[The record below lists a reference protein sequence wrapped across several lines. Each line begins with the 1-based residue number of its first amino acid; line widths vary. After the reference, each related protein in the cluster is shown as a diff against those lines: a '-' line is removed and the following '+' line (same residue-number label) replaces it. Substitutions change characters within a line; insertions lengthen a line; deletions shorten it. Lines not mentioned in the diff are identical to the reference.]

1 MPAAQ
6 SPCFGHLLHDGV
18 SNSLNDPLISPVLT
32 KSKQISA
39 HFHQSHSRAQRLQ
52 EDHRAVKCTKKLPR
66 GTCST
71 RWGNTYELVA
81 EIKKVVV
88 IDRANLVTTPDEDKL
103 LKLLVEAF
111 EQRKSMTDGLSGE

>member
-6 SPCFGHLLHDGV
+6 GPCFGHLLHDGF

-32 KSKQISA
+32 KSK
-39 HFHQSHSRAQRLQ
+39 
-52 EDHRAVKCTKKLPR
+52 
-66 GTCST
+66 
-71 RWGNTYELVA
+71 LVA

-111 EQRKSMTDGLSGE
+111 EQLKSMTDGLSGE

>member
-6 SPCFGHLLHDGV
+6 SPCFGHLLHDGF
-18 SNSLNDPLISPVLT
+18 SNSLNDPLISSVLA

-39 HFHQSHSRAQRLQ
+39 YFYQSPSRAQRLQ
-52 EDHRAVKCTKKLPR
+52 EEHRAAKCTEKLPR

-81 EIKKVVV
+81 EIKEVVV
-88 IDRANLVTTPDEDKL
+88 IDRANLVTTPDEDQL

-111 EQRKSMTDGLSGE
+111 KQLKSMTDGLSGK